1 MFASRPGP
9 LSYAELLYSPS
20 GCMNKHCFKLVHSPA
35 LGMLVPVHE
44 HRTGRPL
51 RGARRAMAVTAGRAR
66 AGRARRRRA
75 ASPRKAQR
83 RLPRP
88 AMAYR

>member
-44 HRTGRPL
+44 HRTGRPR
-51 RGARRAMAVTAGRAR
+51 RGARRAMAVTLAVLAPAGA
-66 AGRARRRRA
+66 
-75 ASPRKAQR
+75 
-83 RLPRP
+83 
-88 AMAYR
+88 

>member
-1 MFASRPGP
+1 
-9 LSYAELLYSPS
+9 
-20 GCMNKHCFKLVHSPA
+20 
-35 LGMLVPVHE
+35 MLVPVHE

-51 RGARRAMAVTAGRAR
+51 RGARRAMAVTLAVLAPAGAAAA
-66 AGRARRRRA
+66 AGGIA
-75 ASPRKAQR
+75 RKAQR

>member
-1 MFASRPGP
+1 
-9 LSYAELLYSPS
+9 
-20 GCMNKHCFKLVHSPA
+20 
-35 LGMLVPVHE
+35 MLVPVHE